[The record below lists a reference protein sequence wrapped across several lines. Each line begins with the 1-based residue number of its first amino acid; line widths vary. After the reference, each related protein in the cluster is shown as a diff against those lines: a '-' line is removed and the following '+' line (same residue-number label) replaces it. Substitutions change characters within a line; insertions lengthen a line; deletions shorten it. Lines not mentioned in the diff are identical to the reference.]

1 MKEKKKF
8 KISHLPKLSVTA
20 GKSWIND
27 EPFRLSAI
35 VAYYAILSLPALM
48 IIILNVVGSIWNTE
62 KVQQKLFAEIGSA
75 LGPDT
80 AESIKMMILDQG
92 NESTSIFATVVGIA
106 TLIYGSTG
114 VFFQLQSSFDKI
126 WKTEPKFSNDFVAML
141 VSRLKGFGFILVIGF
156 LLLVSFILTSLLST
170 FKEQL
175 EGLLPD
181 FLFQFIFLFDIIL
194 SLGFIYLLFAAMFKF
209 LPSKRLRWKAV
220 RVGAAITAVLFIIGK
235 YLLAIYF
242 SEMQP
247 GSTYGAAG
255 SMILVM
261 LWVSYSSLILFYGAH
276 FTKVFSDVY
285 LDSNSKTEQTDENDE
300 NDENDKND
308 KNDKNVES
316 KENKTIEN

>member
-1 MKEKKKF
+1 MKDKRKF
-8 KISHLPKLSVTA
+8 KVTHLPKLLVTA
-20 GKSWIND
+20 GKSWLND

-48 IIILNVVGSIWNTE
+48 IIILNVVGSIWKTE
-62 KVQQKLFAEIGSA
+62 KVQEKLFGEISSA

-80 AESIKMMILDQG
+80 ADSIQTMILDQG
-92 NESTSIFATVVGIA
+92 NESTSIFATIIGIA
-106 TLIYGSTG
+106 TLLYGSTG

-126 WKTEPKFSNDFVAML
+126 WKAEPKFSNDFVAML
-141 VSRLKGFGFILVIGF
+141 FSRLKGFGFILVIGF

-175 EGLLPD
+175 EGFVPD
-181 FLFQFIFLFDIIL
+181 FLFQFIFVFDIVL

-220 RVGAAITAVLFIIGK
+220 RVGAAITAILFIIGK

-255 SMILVM
+255 SIILVM

-276 FTKVFSDVY
+276 FTKVYSDVY
-285 LDSNSKTEQTDENDE
+285 LNSPSRSEEDKSKSEEDKNKADKGENDH
-300 NDENDKND
+300 
-308 KNDKNVES
+308 
-316 KENKTIEN
+316 